1 MKVKEISTVRTD
13 GMIQF
18 IKVKDSDD
26 NETLVNIN
34 QISMITEK
42 VNGDIDIST
51 TNNERILLQGTSIVD
66 ITNLIEDVDDDDD
79 DDDWD

>member
-13 GMIQF
+13 GVIQF

-26 NETLVNIN
+26 TETLVNIN

-51 TNNERILLQGTSIVD
+51 TSNERILLQGTSIVD
-66 ITNLIEDVDDDDD
+66 ITSLIEDVDDDDD
-79 DDDWD
+79 WD

>member
-1 MKVKEISTVRTD
+1 MKVKEISTVRVD

-18 IKVKDSDD
+18 IKIKDSDD
-26 NETLVNIN
+26 TETLVNIN

-51 TNNERILLQGTSIVD
+51 TSNERILLQGTSIVD

-79 DDDWD
+79 WD

>member
-1 MKVKEISTVRTD
+1 MKVKEISTVTTD

-18 IKVKDSDD
+18 IKIKDSDD
-26 NETLVNIN
+26 TETLVNIN

-51 TNNERILLQGTSIVD
+51 TSNERILLQGTSIVD
-66 ITNLIEDVDDDDD
+66 ITNLIEDVDDDDE
-79 DDDWD
+79 WD

>member
-13 GMIQF
+13 GVIQF

-26 NETLVNIN
+26 TETLVNIN

-51 TNNERILLQGTSIVD
+51 TSNERILLQGTSIVD
-66 ITNLIEDVDDDDD
+66 ITSLIDDDDD

>member
-18 IKVKDSDD
+18 IKIKDSDD
-26 NETLVNIN
+26 TETLVNIN
-34 QISMITEK
+34 EISVITEK
-42 VNGDIDIST
+42 TNGDIDIST
-51 TNNERILLQGTSIVD
+51 TSNERILLQGTSIVE
-66 ITNLIEDVDDDDD
+66 ITNLIDDNDD